1 VAKILRRVQATLNAA
16 GMGFADLK
24 QRGKRAEGEEDI
36 ETERRKLKNVVLA
49 KIEEGKIKFI

>member
-1 VAKILRRVQATLNAA
+1 MKGFEGSKVLVWDLRSETEGSGR
-16 GMGFADLK
+16 
-24 QRGKRAEGEEDI
+24 RGKRI

>member
-1 VAKILRRVQATLNAA
+1 MFNGLSS

-24 QRGKRAEGEEDI
+24 QRGGGRKGKRI

-49 KIEEGKIKFI
+49 KIEEGEIKFI